1 MTREM
6 LLIAAARL
14 ATALPVLR
22 WPLAGAAIAIL
33 GDLADLFLMAWID
46 AGGVRDYQRFDK
58 LLDLAYMA
66 AFLAV
71 AWRWRGLGR
80 RIALALFALRMVGV
94 AAFEL
99 TGWRPVLVALP
110 NAFEFWFV
118 FVAAWQRARPGVRL
132 SGRVAWPALAVVTA
146 VKVAQEHVLHGWR
159 WLDRYTLPEFL
170 DLIWRWLSGAG
181 P

>member
-1 MTREM
+1 M

-46 AGGVRDYQRFDK
+46 AGGVGDYQRFDK
-58 LLDLAYMA
+58 VLDLAYMGT
-66 AFLAV
+66 FLVV
-71 AWRWRGLGR
+71 ALRWSGLERSVAIG
-80 RIALALFALRMVGV
+80 LFGLRMVGV

-99 TGWRPVLVALP
+99 TGWRPVLVLLP
-110 NAFEFWFV
+110 NAFELWFV
-118 FVAAWQRARPGVRL
+118 VVAAWHRARPGAAL
-132 SGRVAWPALAVVTA
+132 PDRVAWPALAGATA
-146 VKVAQEHVLHGWR
+146 LKLGQEYVLHGWR

-170 DLIWRWLSGAG
+170 ALVWDWLTGG
-181 P
+181 GR